1 MKRMFVGLG
10 SNRRVMGFGIITGI
24 NKDSIRIQT
33 NVETFDRVYLSN
45 ILLVG
50 NMTAEIRID

>member
-1 MKRMFVGLG
+1 
-10 SNRRVMGFGIITGI
+10 MGFGIITGI